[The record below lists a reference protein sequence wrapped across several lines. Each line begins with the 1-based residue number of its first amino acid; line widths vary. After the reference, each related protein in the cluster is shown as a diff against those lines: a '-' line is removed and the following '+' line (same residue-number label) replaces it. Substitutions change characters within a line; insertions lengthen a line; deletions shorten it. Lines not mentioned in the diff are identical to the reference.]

1 MYEENRIKLGFFVLS
16 GIFLL
21 VGFVFFLG
29 LKSALEPKLRF
40 YTMFE
45 ESVQGLEVGSPVKFK
60 GVTIGS
66 VASIKILRSSKKIRV
81 DMDVNPNSIDH
92 QPQKDED
99 GKSVDQLTSQIER
112 GLCCQ
117 LQMTGITGMK
127 FIEIDYFKDSQC
139 FKDWGSVEAGFIP
152 PGISVFQNTVV
163 SVNEALT
170 RIAKVDFEGI
180 SKDLRKTI
188 QSVNEITNAKDVKE
202 GIKAAK
208 DTLMEINKTVVK
220 FNHSIEEG
228 RIATLLEKVDKTLKS
243 IDMMSVAIEKQ
254 VNDADLA
261 TISKKVQG
269 SLDKLTGTG
278 EQTLETISAT
288 LKTLNTAMVEIRDL
302 VELLEED
309 PASLLRG
316 KQKKDRFAK

>member
-16 GIFLL
+16 GIFLM

-40 YTMFE
+40 YTIFE

-92 QPQKDED
+92 QPQQDD
-99 GKSVDQLTSQIER
+99 DKSVDQLTLQIER

-127 FIEIDYFKDSQC
+127 FVEIDYFKGDQC
-139 FKDWGSVEAGFIP
+139 FTDWDKVEPGFIP
-152 PGISVFQNTVV
+152 AGISVFQNTVV

-188 QSVNEITNAKDVKE
+188 QNINGLTDAKDVKE

-208 DTLMEINKTVVK
+208 DTLMEINKTVVS

-228 RIATLLEKVDKTLKS
+228 RIFTLFDKVDKTLKS
-243 IDMMSVAIEKQ
+243 IDAMSVAIEKQ
-254 VNDADLA
+254 VSDADLG
-261 TISKKVQG
+261 TVSRKVQG
-269 SLDKLTGTG
+269 SLEKLTGTG
-278 EQTLETISAT
+278 EETLETISAT